1 MRVSCPAPV
10 LRCWVGEEYTV
21 LPRSAG
27 HRSGCLVAAC
37 LVRTLCAQRI
47 TMFYASARST
57 LTCGSRSPRV
67 PYVCWPCCTVHGP
80 YTNIPGTF
88 TLTYHIIHLYSY
100 VLMFVFAGASWKI
113 ESATCRLCGILMS
126 QGHRALY
133 HGWVFGANFLCMIAY
148 HVSILLAAQLSSC
161 HRV

>member
-37 LVRTLCAQRI
+37 LVRTLCTQRI

-88 TLTYHIIHLYSY
+88 TLTYLPYTTSLHIHLYSY
-100 VLMFVFAGASWKI
+100 VCLCLQEQVEKLKALHVDSAEYSCLKAIVLFTTGKCFVQTF
-113 ESATCRLCGILMS
+113 SAWLLTMY
-126 QGHRALY
+126 LY
-133 HGWVFGANFLCMIAY
+133 F
-148 HVSILLAAQLSSC
+148 
-161 HRV
+161 